1 MDFVIDLLSWAC
13 ILTGGA
19 FLLTGGIGILRM
31 PDFYTRVHAASLM
44 DTMGAGM
51 ILVGL
56 IFQTGFTLGSVK
68 ILLVLL
74 FLILTGPVSTHALAG
89 AALTAGLRPKN
100 TDDRTGGRFVGPV
113 TAIAEQTPPHPDLIG
128 EDHR

>member
-1 MDFVIDLLSWAC
+1 MELVIDLISWAC
-13 ILTGGA
+13 ILIGGG
-19 FLLTGGIGILRM
+19 FLITGGIGIIRM

-56 IFQTGFTLGSVK
+56 IFQTGFALGSVK

-100 TDDRTGGRFVGPV
+100 TDDRTGGKFVGPV
-113 TAIAEQTPPHPDLIG
+113 THVAENTPPHPDLTG

>member
-1 MDFVIDLLSWAC
+1 MELIVDLISWAC
-13 ILTGGA
+13 ILTGGT

-31 PDFYTRVHAASLM
+31 PDFYTRIHAASLM

-68 ILLVLL
+68 LLLVLL

-100 TDDRTGGRFVGPV
+100 TDDRTGGTFMGPMTHV
-113 TAIAEQTPPHPDLIG
+113 AENDPPHPDLIG